1 MKPMKTLMTSLGL
14 TVTALSAVVVLVLVL
29 VRDWNQAATGTR
41 QVPPTTAE
49 VSAPELSPA
58 DQAPR
63 SRTARPSQRSTFV
76 RAEGAAPAR
85 PSISPTALKSA
96 TASAL
101 HPRFESLLD
110 PQTSFDDKQ
119 SILHQMAQ
127 SGKLDAAIGELEQR
141 ARDQGPDPGVLA
153 TLGRTYLEKS
163 GTLQDVREQGVLGL
177 KADQTFEQ
185 ALAADAQNWDAR
197 YWKALAMS
205 YWPPQLG
212 KTSEVMENLLAL
224 IQQQEAVS
232 PRPEFARSYTLL
244 GEQYQRSGHDD
255 YARQVWQRGMSVFPN
270 DTTLN
275 ERLASLP

>member
-1 MKPMKTLMTSLGL
+1 MKPTKTLLISLGL
-14 TVTALSAVVVLVLVL
+14 TVTALSAVVVLV
-29 VRDWNQAATGTR
+29 RDWNQAAAGAR
-41 QVPPTTAE
+41 QVPPTTAD
-49 VSAPELSPA
+49 VPAPELSPA
-58 DQAPR
+58 DEALH
-63 SRTARPSQRSTFV
+63 SRTARPSQRSAFV
-76 RAEGAAPAR
+76 RAEGATPAR
-85 PSISPTALKSA
+85 PSLSPAALNSA
-96 TASAL
+96 TASAI

-110 PQTSFDDKQ
+110 SQTSFDEKQ
-119 SILHQMAQ
+119 SILEQMAQ

-141 ARDQGPDPGVLA
+141 ALDQGPDPVVLA

-177 KADQTFEQ
+177 KADQVFEQ

-212 KTSEVMENLLAL
+212 KTSEVMESLLAL
-224 IQQQEAVS
+224 IQQQEAAT

-244 GEQYQRSGHDD
+244 GEQYQRSGHND

>member
-1 MKPMKTLMTSLGL
+1 MKTLLTSLGF

-29 VRDWNQAATGTR
+29 VRDWNQAATGTS
-41 QVPPTTAE
+41 QVPRPTAE
-49 VSAPELSPA
+49 ATAPEAPPSRATPA
-58 DQAPR
+58 G
-63 SRTARPSQRSTFV
+63 QRSDFV
-76 RAEGAAPAR
+76 RAESAAPTR
-85 PSISPTALKSA
+85 PPLSPAALKSA
-96 TASAL
+96 TASAI

-110 PQTSFDDKQ
+110 PQTGFDEKQ
-119 SILHQMAQ
+119 TILQQMAQ

-141 ARDQGPDPGVLA
+141 ARDQGPDPIVLA

-185 ALAADAQNWDAR
+185 ALAADPQNWDAR
-197 YWKALAMS
+197 YWKAFAMS
-205 YWPPQLG
+205 FWPPQLG
-212 KTSEVMENLLAL
+212 KAPELMESLLSL
-224 IQQQEAVS
+224 IQQQEAAP

-255 YARQVWQRGMSVFPN
+255 YARQVWQRGMAVFPS